1 MNLEEFRK
9 ALSSDATEE
18 NAQLKRQLSD
28 LQTEYHEKLSKLEN
42 ENDSLKES
50 CRVLCNRCF
59 TLTRGVTCLFC
70 GLDYPCPHMPGLEEQ
85 VAMAHKLR
93 KEIDIEAPYHALT
106 NAGHIS
112 YVELDGD
119 PTKNLAAFER
129 VVRHMKEAG
138 IGYGSINHPVD
149 RDPICGYNGIIND
162 VCPCCGR
169 SEADGIPFER
179 IRRITGYLVG
189 TLDKWNDAKRAE

>member
-1 MNLEEFRK
+1 MKAKTILDAEKKDAIDIATELCYSEEVKRKIAQTENPFTKLVASLNRHGSIKSDISEKRKRNMNLEEFRK

-70 GLDYPCPHMPGLEEQ
+70 GLYYPCPHMPRLEEQ

-93 KEIDIEAPYHALT
+93 KEIE
-106 NAGHIS
+106 
-112 YVELDGD
+112 
-119 PTKNLAAFER
+119 KN
-129 VVRHMKEAG
+129 G
-138 IGYGSINHPVD
+138 
-149 RDPICGYNGIIND
+149 
-162 VCPCCGR
+162 
-169 SEADGIPFER
+169 
-179 IRRITGYLVG
+179 
-189 TLDKWNDAKRAE
+189 

>member
-18 NAQLKRQLSD
+18 EEFIYKKGQTLQNAQLKRQLSD

-70 GLDYPCPHMPGLEEQ
+70 GLYYPCPHMPRLEEQ

-93 KEIDIEAPYHALT
+93 KEIE
-106 NAGHIS
+106 
-112 YVELDGD
+112 
-119 PTKNLAAFER
+119 KN
-129 VVRHMKEAG
+129 G
-138 IGYGSINHPVD
+138 
-149 RDPICGYNGIIND
+149 
-162 VCPCCGR
+162 
-169 SEADGIPFER
+169 
-179 IRRITGYLVG
+179 
-189 TLDKWNDAKRAE
+189 

>member
-28 LQTEYHEKLSKLEN
+28 LQAEYHEKLSKLEN

-59 TLTRGVTCLFC
+59 ALTRGVTCLFC

-85 VAMAHKLR
+85 VANEPMTFNEIRQAVGLEPIKKSNKSFIQSYFE
-93 KEIDIEAPYHALT
+93 KE
-106 NAGHIS
+106 N
-112 YVELDGD
+112 
-119 PTKNLAAFER
+119 KN
-129 VVRHMKEAG
+129 
-138 IGYGSINHPVD
+138 D
-149 RDPICGYNGIIND
+149 
-162 VCPCCGR
+162 
-169 SEADGIPFER
+169 
-179 IRRITGYLVG
+179 
-189 TLDKWNDAKRAE
+189 

>member
-1 MNLEEFRK
+1 MK
-9 ALSSDATEE
+9 AKTILDAEKKDAIDIATELCY

-70 GLDYPCPHMPGLEEQ
+70 GLYYPCPHMPRLEEQ

-93 KEIDIEAPYHALT
+93 KEIE
-106 NAGHIS
+106 
-112 YVELDGD
+112 
-119 PTKNLAAFER
+119 KN
-129 VVRHMKEAG
+129 G
-138 IGYGSINHPVD
+138 
-149 RDPICGYNGIIND
+149 
-162 VCPCCGR
+162 
-169 SEADGIPFER
+169 
-179 IRRITGYLVG
+179 
-189 TLDKWNDAKRAE
+189 

>member
-9 ALSSDATEE
+9 ALSSDSTEE

-70 GLDYPCPHMPGLEEQ
+70 GLDYPCPHMPRLEEQ

-93 KEIDIEAPYHALT
+93 KEIE
-106 NAGHIS
+106 
-112 YVELDGD
+112 
-119 PTKNLAAFER
+119 KN
-129 VVRHMKEAG
+129 G
-138 IGYGSINHPVD
+138 
-149 RDPICGYNGIIND
+149 
-162 VCPCCGR
+162 
-169 SEADGIPFER
+169 
-179 IRRITGYLVG
+179 
-189 TLDKWNDAKRAE
+189 